1 MPRQRGAP
9 TLVVMEPKRE
19 CPVVES
25 IPVLV
30 FMARCPRCNV
40 QRSQSRYTTADLDW
54 LLGGD
59 RPIDSHCATCGE
71 SWALSDNDR
80 ANLAKM
86 LAVVRYTESKRSPG
100 APRGLRSRRKQH

>member
-1 MPRQRGAP
+1 
-9 TLVVMEPKRE
+9 MEPNRE
-19 CPVVES
+19 CTIVES

-40 QRSQSRYTTADLDW
+40 QRSQSRYTTVDLDW
-54 LLGGD
+54 FLSGD

-80 ANLAKM
+80 ASLTKM
-86 LAVVRYTESKRSPG
+86 LAVVRYTERRPSSG
-100 APRGLRSRRKQH
+100 GSRRLRASTKRR